1 MTREYMMGDRE
12 TLWAYLEADDWDN
25 AFRLCQELGW
35 CWQDVVAQEMRSRAI
50 ELDVLVRRNR
60 RIR

>member
-1 MTREYMMGDRE
+1 MTREYMMSDRQ

-35 CWQDVVAQEMRSRAI
+35 NWQDVVAQEMRSRAL
-50 ELDVLVRRNR
+50 EQED
-60 RIR
+60 